1 MKKLSTNHS
10 CLCTGMKHAC
20 FTLIELLVVIA
31 IIAIL
36 AGMLLPAL
44 NNARA
49 AGQKSACVNNMK
61 QVSQGALFY
70 AGNNDDYLPPAA
82 YNSASGK
89 KEAGRNTHNVYIAK
103 ELGLPYILKPGE
115 TAEPSFDSQLASFPS
130 NPLFICPAQKDEYGF
145 DRKKGVSTK
154 NAPVIKSP
162 TYRPTFGPD
171 DANGAPAAGWG
182 KSAVDSKHYLYDP
195 RKLNKISDG
204 SVIMIE
210 VPYTEFS
217 DGNKMGYYVQ
227 TSNAVTNTYQ
237 NQETTSSNFAYKIDF
252 NKHNQSANFIFKDGH
267 VATYRSTNVYWR
279 GWKPE

>member
-1 MKKLSTNHS
+1 MKNTKTNQS
-10 CLCTGMKHAC
+10 R

-44 NNARA
+44 GSARA
-49 AGQKSACVNNMK
+49 TGQKSACVNNMK
-61 QVSQGALFY
+61 QVSYGALFY
-70 AGNNDDYLPPAA
+70 AGNYDDYLPPAA
-82 YNSASGK
+82 YNKGTDK
-89 KEAGRNTHNVYIAK
+89 IAGRNTHNVHIAQ
-103 ELGLPYILKPGE
+103 ELKLPYVLKTGE
-115 TAEPSFDSQLASFPS
+115 TEVPTFENQLASFPT
-130 NPLFICPAQKDEYGF
+130 NPVFICPAQKDEYGF

-217 DGNKMGYYVQ
+217 AGTKLAYYTQ

-237 NQETTSSNFAYKIDF
+237 NQALTTSNFNYKIIVSIRF
-252 NKHNQSANFIFKDGH
+252 
-267 VATYRSTNVYWR
+267 
-279 GWKPE
+279 

>member
-1 MKKLSTNHS
+1 MKNTKTNQS
-10 CLCTGMKHAC
+10 R

-44 NNARA
+44 GSARA
-49 AGQKSACVNNMK
+49 TGQKSACVNNMK
-61 QVSQGALFY
+61 QISTGALLY
-70 AGNNDDYLPPAA
+70 AGNNDDFLPPPA
-82 YNSASGK
+82 YNVGTEK
-89 KEAGRNTHNVYIAK
+89 KAGRNTHNVHIAK

-162 TYRPTFGPD
+162 TYRPTFGPGD
-171 DANGAPAAGWG
+171 TADSAGWA
-182 KSAVDSKHYLYDP
+182 KSAVDSKYYLYDP
-195 RKLNKISDG
+195 RKLNKILDG

-210 VPYTEFS
+210 VPYTDFS
-217 DGNKMGYYVQ
+217 DGNKMGYYIQ

>member
-1 MKKLSTNHS
+1 MLQGKLFQKRGWYYLSNRR
-10 CLCTGMKHAC
+10 

-49 AGQKSACVNNMK
+49 AGQKSSCINNLK
-61 QVSQGALFY
+61 QISSGAAFY
-70 AGNNDDYLPPAA
+70 AGNNDDFLPPAA
-82 YNSASGK
+82 YNTASGEK
-89 KEAGRNTHNVYIAK
+89 KAGRNTHNVYIAR

-130 NPLFICPAQKDEYGF
+130 NPLFICPAQKEEYGF
-145 DRKKGVSTK
+145 DRKRGTAT
-154 NAPVIKSP
+154 APIIKSP

-171 DANGAPAAGWG
+171 NASGAPAAGWG

-195 RKLNKISDG
+195 RKLNKITDG

-210 VPYTEFS
+210 VPYTDFS
-217 DGNKMGYYVQ
+217 AGTKVAYYVQ
-227 TSNAVTNTYQ
+227 TSNAPTNTYQ
-237 NQETTSSNFAYKIDF
+237 NQERTSSNYSYKIDF
-252 NKHNQSANFIFKDGH
+252 NKHNNSANFIFKDGH
-267 VATYRSTNVYWR
+267 VASYRSTNVYWR

>member
-1 MKKLSTNHS
+1 MKKSTNKHS

-49 AGQKSACVNNMK
+49 ASQKSACINNMK
-61 QVSQGALFY
+61 QVSSGAMFY
-70 AGNNDDYLPPAA
+70 AGNNDDFLPPPA
-82 YNSASGK
+82 YNTASGEK
-89 KEAGRNTHNVYIAK
+89 KAGRNTHNVYIAR

-130 NPLFICPAQKDEYGF
+130 NPLFICPAQKEEYGF
-145 DRKKGVSTK
+145 DRKRGTAT
-154 NAPVIKSP
+154 APIIKSP

-171 DANGAPAAGWG
+171 NASGAPAAGWG

-210 VPYTEFS
+210 VPYTDFS
-217 DGNKMGYYVQ
+217 AGTKVAYYVQ

-237 NQETTSSNFAYKIDF
+237 NQERTSSNYSYKIDF
-252 NKHNQSANFIFKDGH
+252 NKHNESANFIFKDGH
-267 VATYRSTNVYWR
+267 VTSYRSTNVYWR

>member
-1 MKKLSTNHS
+1 MKKTETNQS
-10 CLCTGMKHAC
+10 R

-36 AGMLLPAL
+36 AAMLLPAL

-49 AGQKSACVNNMK
+49 SGQKSACVNNMK
-61 QVSQGALFY
+61 QVGSGAMLY
-70 AGNNDDYLPPAA
+70 AGNNDDFLPPAA
-82 YNSASGK
+82 YNTASGEK
-89 KEAGRNTHNVYIAK
+89 KAGRNTHNVHIAK
-103 ELGLPYILKPGE
+103 ALGLSYILKPGE

-130 NPLFICPAQKDEYGF
+130 NPLFICPAQKEEYGF

-195 RKLNKISDG
+195 RKLNKITDG

-217 DGNKMGYYVQ
+217 DGNKMGYYTQ

-237 NQETTSSNFAYKIDF
+237 NQDRTSSNYSYKIDF
-252 NKHNQSANFIFKDGH
+252 NKHNGSANFIFKDGH
-267 VATYRSTNVYWR
+267 VSSYKSTNVYWR

>member
-1 MKKLSTNHS
+1 MKKPETNQS
-10 CLCTGMKHAC
+10 R

-49 AGQKSACVNNMK
+49 AGQKSACINNMK
-61 QVSQGALFY
+61 QVSHGALFY
-70 AGNNDDYLPPAA
+70 AGNNDDFLPPAA
-82 YNSASGK
+82 YNTASGEK
-89 KEAGRNTHNVYIAK
+89 KAGRNTHNVHIAK

-130 NPLFICPAQKDEYGF
+130 NPLFICPAQKEEYGM

-171 DANGAPAAGWG
+171 DANGAPAGGWG

-210 VPYTEFS
+210 VPYTDFS
-217 DGNKMGYYVQ
+217 DGNKVGYYVQ
-227 TSNAVTNTYQ
+227 TSNAATNVAQVST
-237 NQETTSSNFAYKIDF
+237 TTSSNFGQKIDF
-252 NKHNQSANFIFKDGH
+252 NKHNGTANFIFKDGH
-267 VATYRSTNVYWR
+267 VASYGQNTYWR
-279 GWKPE
+279 GWKPD